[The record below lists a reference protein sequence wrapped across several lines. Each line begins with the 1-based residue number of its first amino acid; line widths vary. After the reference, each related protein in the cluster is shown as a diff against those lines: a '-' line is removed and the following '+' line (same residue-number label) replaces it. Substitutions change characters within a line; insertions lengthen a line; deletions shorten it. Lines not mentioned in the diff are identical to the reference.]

1 MAKTR
6 RTREGSRGRGKE
18 RIIMANVVGTRKSDR
33 ILSGQ
38 DMADIQQ
45 PLSRDGYT
53 NDQFDKL
60 YGKDSNPSIGT
71 ERDRGNKRKQSSFSI
86 NPKAWDRIF
95 GYKNEETTDKLKK
108 KI

>member
-1 MAKTR
+1 MVHVPK
-6 RTREGSRGRGKE
+6 KP
-18 RIIMANVVGTRKSDR
+18 

-45 PLSRDGYT
+45 PLSKDGYT

>member
-1 MAKTR
+1 MVHVPK
-6 RTREGSRGRGKE
+6 KP
-18 RIIMANVVGTRKSDR
+18 

-45 PLSRDGYT
+45 PLSKDGYT

-71 ERDRGNKRKQSSFSI
+71 ERDRGNKRKQSSFST